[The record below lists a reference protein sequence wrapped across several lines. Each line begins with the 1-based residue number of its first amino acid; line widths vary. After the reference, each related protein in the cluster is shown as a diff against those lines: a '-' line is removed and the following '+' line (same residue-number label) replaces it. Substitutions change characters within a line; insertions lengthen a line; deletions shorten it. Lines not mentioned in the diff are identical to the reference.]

1 MLYIRHI
8 ESLNM
13 KQTIFLLSILFWIS
27 SCSKKTKPTDILMRA
42 NGWQMSTMA
51 LKDTVFRT
59 SYSPG
64 NPPSYGYDILHFVY
78 DKGNVVEFLK
88 NLDFDSIDPTN
99 GTVGLKVKYYKNNL
113 VVKFLENGTF
123 HVDLSRQLTGD
134 SIVYISNGNQI
145 INLSHTFTNPP
156 NIETLEGTWE
166 WSGNSSDKAVLYFH
180 HPDFFKFVVGEDNLA
195 SSYFP
200 FIVNKINDSELDLEF
215 LNTFKTVDNTNGLYT
230 EKSDFNGINKIYL
243 LAK

>member
-1 MLYIRHI
+1 
-8 ESLNM
+8 M
-13 KQTIFLLSILFWIS
+13 KHTIILFSVLFWIS

-42 NGWQMSTMA
+42 NGWQMSAMA
-51 LKDTVFRT
+51 LEDTVFKT

-64 NPPSYGYDILHFVY
+64 NPPNYGYDILHFVY
-78 DKGNVVEFLK
+78 DKGNVLQALS
-88 NLDFDSIDPTN
+88 NLNFDSTDPSN
-99 GTVGLKVKYYKNNL
+99 GDAILKREYFKNNL

-145 INLSHTFTNPP
+145 VNLSHTFSTPP
-156 NIETLEGTWE
+156 NIETLDGTWE

-180 HPDFFKFVVGEDNLA
+180 HPDFFKFVVGADNQA
-195 SSYFP
+195 SIYFPNYQVP
-200 FIVNKINDSELDLEF
+200 FIVNKINESELDLEF
-215 LNTFKTVDNTNGLYT
+215 LNTFQTVDNTSNLYT
-230 EKSDFNGINKIYL
+230 EKSDFNGINKMYL